1 MFESLGFETLDPRSA
16 SVWLGLML
24 GAAFGALANA
34 SRFCFRRAVAG
45 PVEERRPAL
54 GVWLLALAVAVIGTQ
69 AAVLSGLI
77 DLGDH
82 RLLGANLPVVAI
94 LLGGLLFGAGMVLAR
109 GCISRLTV
117 LAGTGNLRAVMVLL
131 VLAVVAHATLR
142 GVLAPAR
149 VTLGTPQIA
158 LGDYA
163 SLAALPGGATLWAG
177 LIALAA
183 FAVALRSGAGRW
195 NLVFA
200 ALIGLLVPLAWVGTG
215 LVLQDEFDPI
225 PVEALSFTLPW
236 ADTLFFGIASTSIA
250 ANLGVGLVAGTL
262 LGSLLLSLSRRSF
275 QWQSFSCPVET
286 GRYMSGAVLMGFG
299 GVLAG
304 GCTLGAGLSGIP
316 TLSVAALLAMLA
328 IFAGARLTARL
339 LIPSSAGSAGS
350 SPRPEALPAE

>member
-1 MFESLGFETLDPRSA
+1 MFESLGFETIDPRAA
-16 SVWLGLML
+16 SVWFGLALGL
-24 GAAFGALANA
+24 AFGALANV

-45 PVEERRPAL
+45 PQEERRPAL
-54 GVWLLALAVAVIGTQ
+54 GVWALALAVAVIGTQ
-69 AAVLSGLI
+69 AAVIFGLV
-77 DLGDH
+77 DLADH
-82 RLLGANLPVVAI
+82 RLLSANLPVLAI
-94 LLGGLLFGAGMVLAR
+94 LLGGALFGAGMVLAR

-117 LAGTGNLRAVMVLL
+117 LSGTGNLRAVLVLL
-131 VLAVVAHATLR
+131 ILAVVAHATLR

-149 VTLGTPQIA
+149 ITLGTPQIP

-177 LIALAA
+177 LIALATL
-183 FAVALRSGAGRW
+183 AVALRSGAGRGT
-195 NLVFA
+195 LVLA

-250 ANLGVGLVAGTL
+250 ANFGVGLVGGTL
-262 LGSLLLSLSRRSF
+262 LGSLLLSLVRRDF
-275 QWQSFSCPVET
+275 RWQSFSSPVET
-286 GRYMSGAVLMGFG
+286 GRYLTGGVLMGFG

-316 TLSVAALLAMLA
+316 ALSAAAVLALLA
-328 IFAGARLTARL
+328 ITAGARLTDRL
-339 LIPSSAGSAGS
+339 LTPSSAGSVGS
-350 SPRPEALPAE
+350 SPRQAALPAE